1 MNSIC
6 EYLSNTNVQL
16 GASYAVGQQS
26 NTKYKEG
33 YLAAAKYINAA
44 PEEIGNEFRCLS
56 RSPLIL
62 ILGQFLAHQQRSY
75 SVISHML

>member
-16 GASYAVGQQS
+16 GASYAIGQKS
-26 NTKYKEG
+26 NIKYKDG

-44 PEEIGNEFRCLS
+44 PEEIGN
-56 RSPLIL
+56 
-62 ILGQFLAHQQRSY
+62 
-75 SVISHML
+75 